1 MYAYAKTGHKAILIK
16 TCEKILWRGKI
27 FIDGFVLLVYIN
39 HNMKEKVQE
48 IFIKIIKNI
57 AQPACIIDENRNV
70 LYVNNN
76 FTTKFPLTINKKTRK
91 KTADAL
97 NYLNVRLLDNKQ
109 AEIIEHLVLPEK
121 HDINASVYLLNTNRD
136 KVKIYLL
143 LFPNEEKIQSSLINT
158 SSTDKEEKFAAE
170 DLLPEFKELIGDNLA
185 FKRALLIA
193 QRAARSNIS
202 VLITGESGTGKEIL
216 ARAIHQASTRFAKPL
231 IDVNCAAIPD
241 TLIESELFG
250 YEKGAFTG
258 AKAEGSKGYFDEAH
272 EGTILLDEVGDASLQ
287 TQAKLL
293 RVLES
298 GTFKRVGGT
307 KNIKVDVR
315 IISSTNRDLTTLIE
329 EKKFREDLYFRLN
342 AFTIFLPPL
351 RQRKEDIALLVD
363 HFLKLNEDIE
373 KRNFHFSP
381 AAMQILHSYHWP
393 GNVRELKGVVSYA
406 INMSTDA
413 YIRPSSLPN
422 FLFTQRQA
430 TAAETAEI
438 FTPEGIN
445 NITQATAELE
455 KKIIRKVLEE
465 TPNRSAAI
473 KKLGIS
479 RRTFYQKIKKYGLD

>member
-1 MYAYAKTGHKAILIK
+1 MSSFVSTLAA
-16 TCEKILWRGKI
+16 
-27 FIDGFVLLVYIN
+27 DG
-39 HNMKEKVQE
+39 
-48 IFIKIIKNI
+48 
-57 AQPACIIDENRNV
+57 
-70 LYVNNN
+70 
-76 FTTKFPLTINKKTRK
+76 
-91 KTADAL
+91 
-97 NYLNVRLLDNKQ
+97 
-109 AEIIEHLVLPEK
+109 
-121 HDINASVYLLNTNRD
+121 
-136 KVKIYLL
+136 
-143 LFPNEEKIQSSLINT
+143 
-158 SSTDKEEKFAAE
+158 EEKFTTE
-170 DLLPEFKELIGDNLA
+170 DLLPQFKELIGENAA
-185 FKRALLIA
+185 FKRALFTA
-193 QRAARSNIS
+193 QRAAKSNIS

-329 EKKFREDLYFRLN
+329 EKKFREDLFFRLN
-342 AFTIFLPPL
+342 AFTIILPPL
-351 RQRKEDIALLVD
+351 RQRREDITLLVD
-363 HFLKLNEDIE
+363 YFLKSNEE
-373 KRNFHFSP
+373 TAKRNFKFSH
-381 AAMQILHSYHWP
+381 AAMQILNSYNWP
-393 GNVRELKGVVSYA
+393 GNVRELKGVVNYA
-406 INMSTDA
+406 INMSTDT

-422 FLFTQRQA
+422 FLFAQVQEES
-430 TAAETAEI
+430 AEKIDSSTAE
-438 FTPEGIN
+438 ELN
-445 NITQATAELE
+445 NITQATSELE

-465 TPNRSAAI
+465 APTRTAAI

-479 RRTFYQKIKKYGLD
+479 RRTFYQKIRKYGLD